1 MGLNIADI
9 DRWDSAAINAVSQS
23 SAVRAEAATR
33 VSGSLG
39 SLTAFQSWS
48 GPGSAAALQQTQA
61 RASDLLSHV
70 QDSTGVSNAARTAAN
85 EVSQVKSQLAAL
97 RSTAGAYGIVID
109 AATSRVMAPSVDS
122 LQAASK
128 KLVETMVKNTQAA
141 VDKLL
146 QAADKADDLL
156 AKAFEPGE
164 KKKKLLEKTKEFDP
178 KRKVERDF
186 GSRKDDKN
194 DGKDKDGKDKADKE
208 GKGGDG
214 KGKDGKDK
222 KGPPN
227 VKLYEKDGS
236 VRAAALEG
244 KKEGEHTF
252 GNGAKV
258 EGSIS
263 GEVASAEAGA
273 NFEVGSDGISA
284 GVNANATL
292 VGGEAKGSATYGIAE
307 AQGEVRAAVEA
318 EASGDVSLG
327 ADGLHAG
334 GEAFVGGRLTGDGSV
349 EAGGVGVGAHG
360 ELQAGIG
367 VSGDLDAGFEDGK
380 FKFGG
385 SVGAALGVG
394 GKIGFDVEID
404 PAEVTSTVKDAAK
417 SVGKWFGL

>member
-164 KKKKLLEKTKEFDP
+164 KKKLLEKTKEFDP
-178 KRKVERDF
+178 KNKKERDF
-186 GSRKDDKN
+186 GSRKDEKK
-194 DGKDKDGKDKADKE
+194 DGKDKDGKH
-208 GKGGDG
+208 
-214 KGKDGKDK
+214 KDGKDAKNGDDKSK
-222 KGPPN
+222 KGPG
-227 VKLYEKDGS
+227 VKLWEKEVSSGKAS
-236 VRAAALEG
+236 VYSKETPEG
-244 KKEGEHTF
+244 KHTF
-252 GNGAKV
+252 DNGV
-258 EGSIS
+258 EVKGTA
-263 GEVASAEAGA
+263 GVDVLSAEAKA
-273 NFEVGSDGISA
+273 NAEVTSDGISA
-284 GVNANATL
+284 GANANATL
-292 VGGEAKGSATYGIAE
+292 VGAEAKGSATYGIAE
-307 AQGEVRAAVEA
+307 AEGEVRAAVEA
-318 EASGDVSLG
+318 DASANASIG
-327 ADGLHAG
+327 ADGVNLEA
-334 GEAFVGGRLTGDGSV
+334 EAFAGARLTGDASV
-349 EAGGVGVGAHG
+349 DVGGVGVGAHG

-367 VSGDLDAGFEDGK
+367 ISGDLDAGFHDGK
-380 FKFGG
+380 FKIGG
-385 SVGAALGVG
+385 SFGAALGIG
-394 GKIGFDVEID
+394 GKVGFDVEID
-404 PAEVTSTVKDAAK
+404 PGKVTDTIKDGAK
-417 SVGKWFGL
+417 KVGKWFGF

>member
-1 MGLNIADI
+1 MGLNVADI

-23 SAVRAEAATR
+23 SATRADAASR

-39 SLTAFQSWS
+39 GLTAFQGWS
-48 GPGSAAALQQTQA
+48 GQGSAAALQQTQA
-61 RASDLLSHV
+61 RATDLLGHV
-70 QDSTGVSNAARTAAN
+70 QDSSGVSTAARTAAN

-109 AATSRVMAPSVDS
+109 AATSRVIAPSVES

-128 KLVETMVKNTQAA
+128 KLVETMVKNTQSA

-146 QAADKADDLL
+146 QAANKADDLL

-164 KKKKLLEKTKEFDP
+164 KKKLLEKSKEFDP

-186 GSRKDDKN
+186 GSRKDAKK
-194 DGKDKDGKDKADKE
+194 DGKDKDGKDKADKD
-208 GKGGDG
+208 GKGSDG

-222 KGPPN
+222 KDPPN

-252 GNGAKV
+252 GNGTKV

-334 GEAFVGGRLTGDGSV
+334 GEVFVGGRLTGDGSV

-385 SVGAALGVG
+385 SFGAALGVG
-394 GKIGFDVEID
+394 GKIGFDVEVD